1 MTKQRASCSFVF
13 FVIVAFVDAFVSQ
26 HDLVPSK
33 STTQLNSL
41 WDGISSLW
49 EEIIEIS
56 TYGPSERK
64 LLQKQRERQREIQ
77 KEFSKQLD
85 SDSSDEDAI
94 LELVINDDK
103 AWLEAFAAA
112 KDKDETKNDDTN
124 ENRLGFDGY
133 ALRDLFVA
141 KWGVPLDVELQP
153 IGNKIYCTVLPMVG
167 YGSPLKSRHDSELE
181 YLMHLQGVV
190 EVLHKYGNLELFVG
204 FVETTHKVPKRGTD
218 AVLFKLN
225 LSKAEIDRIVK
236 S

>member
-1 MTKQRASCSFVF
+1 MMKQRASCSFVF
-13 FVIVAFVDAFVSQ
+13 FVIVAFADAFVSQ
-26 HDLVPSK
+26 HDLIPSK

-49 EEIIEIS
+49 EEIIEVS

-64 LLQKQRERQREIQ
+64 LLKKQRERQQEMQ
-77 KEFSKQLD
+77 QDFSKQLD
-85 SDSSDEDAI
+85 GNSSDEDAI
-94 LELVINDDK
+94 LELGINDDK
-103 AWLEAFAAA
+103 AWQEAFAAA
-112 KDKDETKNDDTN
+112 KDKDETTNDDTN
-124 ENRLGFDGY
+124 DSGLEFDGY
-133 ALRDLFVA
+133 ALRDLLVA

-167 YGSPLKSRHDSELE
+167 YGSPLKARHDSELE
-181 YLMHLQGVV
+181 YLMHLQGVL

-204 FVETTHKVPKRGTD
+204 FVETTNKVPKRGTD
-218 AVLFKLN
+218 AVLFPLN